1 MRLPDD
7 DEIYDVDQTYLGPPG
22 YYIGRLRYRMIAVT
36 PVMVLLGLAFLIKT
50 GIGFTL
56 LSVVLTVLI
65 ALRLS
70 QWIVDK
76 TTHERPIGVLMTT
89 FWHELTAT
97 RLPVRGQQARCP
109 AAFRRRTTAIGADH
123 TLPIGRRRWR
133 SYANQQAI
141 TRTAV
146 REGE

>member
-36 PVMVLLGLAFLIKT
+36 PVVVLVGLAFLVRT

-56 LSVVLTVLI
+56 LSVALTVLVS
-65 ALRLS
+65 LRLS

-76 TTHERPIGVLMTT
+76 TNHERPFGVLMTT
-89 FWHELTAT
+89 FWHELTAA
-97 RLPVRGQQARCP
+97 RLPREALGA
-109 AAFRRRTTAIGADH
+109 RRTRAF
-123 TLPIGRRRWR
+123 
-133 SYANQQAI
+133 
-141 TRTAV
+141 
-146 REGE
+146 